1 MNTVDTLVMQH
12 QDYVRSLAR
21 GIARKLPRH
30 VDFEELVSLG
40 QVGLISAARQY
51 EPGRGVAF
59 ATFAYYRIRGAIFDG
74 LRQLTGLP
82 PSVRRQVARLGGE
95 NEVAETTAE
104 TSEASDD
111 PEFLAKQFETAIGRL
126 GAVFLLSSG
135 SGEDEG
141 ALEPTDERSAADEA
155 EDRESAALVRK
166 ALERLSDDQREL
178 IRMLYFE
185 QRSMT
190 EVAQL
195 LKKNKSTIS
204 RRHAEAIDV
213 LRGMLSLEQKQGP
226 PPATAAAVA
235 PSAPRPSGRWAPGM
249 PPFPPLP
256 ATPVPPLPPRPG

>member
-1 MNTVDTLVMQH
+1 MNTVDSLVMQH

-135 SGEDEG
+135 AGEDDS

-190 EVAQL
+190 DVAQL

-213 LRGMLSLEQKQGP
+213 LRSMLSPEQKQAP
-226 PPATAAAVA
+226 PPS
-235 PSAPRPSGRWAPGM
+235 PPRPPVGWAPGM

-256 ATPVPPLPPRPG
+256 ATLAPPLPPRSG